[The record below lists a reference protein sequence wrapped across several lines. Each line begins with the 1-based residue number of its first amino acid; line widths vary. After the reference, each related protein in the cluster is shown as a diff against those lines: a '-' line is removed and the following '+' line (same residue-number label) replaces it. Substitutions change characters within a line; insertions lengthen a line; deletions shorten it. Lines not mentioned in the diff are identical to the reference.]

1 MADQGARPAGGGMQM
16 GQSRGFAD
24 LIVAIPFGLAMDQL
38 DGRQVATGAPIVGG
52 QVIASQ
58 SAVIAEEK
66 VLVTGPGEPWVM
78 AGAVVP
84 EMEMRVNHGNSVISP
99 GLAYVQPD
107 KNARSSDAAGVQPF
121 APNNQQTGAN
131 DQQRPRP

>member
-38 DGRQVATGAPIVGG
+38 DDRQVATGAPIVGG
-52 QVIASQ
+52 QV
-58 SAVIAEEK
+58 K

-78 AGAVVP
+78 AGTVVP

-99 GLAYVQPD
+99 RLAYVQPD
-107 KNARSSDAAGVQPF
+107 KNARSSAAAGVQPF